1 MFIPA
6 VDLESTGN
14 VIFIVASGII
24 MLAQGWKLVRQGMV
38 DANLAPDTP
47 RAFNLINYGLGS
59 VRYGRGPGRLLGSVG
74 LLVWRYSVL
83 AWRHGRLV
91 GQLQRHR
98 HRLRLVLVRRL
109 LLFLLWLVYA
119 LSLCVHFKFPS
130 LIIRGQLFVVYGAFN
145 FDTWFV

>member
-47 RAFNLINYGLGS
+47 RAFNLINYGSDLSGMGVDLGAFLGAWGYL
-59 VRYGRGPGRLLGSVG
+59 YGGI
-74 LLVWRYSVL
+74 
-83 AWRHGRLV
+83 
-91 GQLQRHR
+91 
-98 HRLRLVLVRRL
+98 
-109 LLFLLWLVYA
+109 LFLPGATDAWWGNYNATDIGCDWFLFGGSFFFFSGLCMLYRYA
-119 LSLCVHFKFPS
+119 FTSNFPH
-130 LIIRGQLFVVYGAFN
+130 
-145 FDTWFV
+145 